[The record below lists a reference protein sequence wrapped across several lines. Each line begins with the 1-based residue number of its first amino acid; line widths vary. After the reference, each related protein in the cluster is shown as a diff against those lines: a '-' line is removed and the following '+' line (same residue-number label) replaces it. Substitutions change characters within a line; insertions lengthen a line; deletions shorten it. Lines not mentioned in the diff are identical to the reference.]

1 MGLSVASTVNIYNE
15 ETTFIKRPS
24 NISYEKG
31 EFLFPFFILTCVSIV
46 MIQHQG
52 ILSLILREKESLG
65 DLAVSHFGRKVG
77 FSSGWFDN

>member
-1 MGLSVASTVNIYNE
+1 
-15 ETTFIKRPS
+15 
-24 NISYEKG
+24 
-31 EFLFPFFILTCVSIV
+31 

-65 DLAVSHFGRKVG
+65 DVAVSHFGRKVG